1 MGNTNAR
8 RRCRNWEAAWKTTEL
23 GRIEVAVTVDLV
35 PMLSRVIRTSIPQG
49 CFIYGEFSMQR
60 KTTGKGELG
69 ELQNEIQ
76 TKTAAAEMPV
86 WLH

>member
-8 RRCRNWEAAWKTTEL
+8 RRCRNWETAWKTTEL

-76 TKTAAAEMPV
+76 TETAAAEMPV